1 MSAWNR
7 SNSSGPSWPRE
18 GAATPPGRLPPAPQL
33 SMEHSEPPWR
43 GPSPFEGYEDFE
55 NEVGNTQVAPDAAA
69 SPRALAGPVQWLF
82 RAAVVVFFAAIAIGV
97 VRWGLFPN
105 LQQAEQSS
113 AKPARVQTAAG
124 QGGSLSAPANKKRTL
139 SADEISQLINR
150 GEASFAQGDVAAA
163 RLILERVAEAGDA
176 RAALKLGA
184 TYDPLVLREM
194 NVVGIRPDPEQ
205 ARAWYKRAA
214 EFGSREA
221 SQRLI
226 ALAQHSR

>member
-1 MSAWNR
+1 
-7 SNSSGPSWPRE
+7 
-18 GAATPPGRLPPAPQL
+18 
-33 SMEHSEPPWR
+33 MEHSEPPWR

-69 SPRALAGPVQWLF
+69 SPRALAGPLQWLF
-82 RAAVVVFFAAIAIGV
+82 KAAVVVFFAAIAIGV
-97 VRWGLFPN
+97 VRWGLFPS
-105 LQQAEQSS
+105 LQQADQTR
-113 AKPARVQTAAG
+113 AKPARVQTAVG
-124 QGGSLSAPANKKRTL
+124 GGSPSAAASKKRTL
-139 SADEISQLINR
+139 SPDEISQLINR
-150 GEASFAQGDVAAA
+150 AEASLAQGDVTAA

-184 TYDPLVLREM
+184 TYDPIVLREM

-205 ARAWYKRAA
+205 ARAWYERAA

-226 ALAQHSR
+226 ALAQRSR

>member
-7 SNSSGPSWPRE
+7 SNSSAPSRLRG

-69 SPRALAGPVQWLF
+69 SPRALGPVQWLF
-82 RAAVVVFFAAIAIGV
+82 RAAVVVFFVAIAIGV
-97 VRWGLFPN
+97 VRWGVFPN
-105 LQQAEQSS
+105 LQQAEQPR
-113 AKPARVQTAAG
+113 AKPTRVQTAVG
-124 QGGSLSAPANKKRTL
+124 QGGSPLAAANKKRTL
-139 SADEISQLINR
+139 SAEEVSQLINR
-150 GEASFAQGDVAAA
+150 GEASLAQGDVAAA

-184 TYDPLVLREM
+184 TYDPIVLREM

-205 ARAWYKRAA
+205 ARAWYERAA